1 MKGMISLLIVAAI
14 SVGAYMM
21 FLKQAAPGAGMTA
34 TQAISLTGVQND
46 LMTIAQAERMYFA
59 QSGSYADLDTLVS
72 SGTMTLSRSGRD
84 GYSYSVQP
92 SANGFV
98 VTARHTASPA
108 PAPGGAAPP
117 RFPVV
122 SIDQTMQLR
131 QSD

>member
-1 MKGMISLLIVAAI
+1 MKGIVSLLIVAAI

-21 FLKQAAPGAGMTA
+21 FLKQAAPGAGMAA

-46 LMTIAQAERMYFA
+46 LMSIAQAERMYFA
-59 QSGSYADLDTLVS
+59 QSGTYADLDTLVS
-72 SGTMTLSRSGRD
+72 SGTMTLSRSGRN

-98 VTARHTASPA
+98 ATARHTAARA
-108 PAPGGAAPP
+108 PAAGGIAPP
-117 RFPVV
+117 RFPTI

>member
-1 MKGMISLLIVAAI
+1 MKGMVSLLIVAAI

-21 FLKQAAPGAGMTA
+21 FLKQAAPGAGMAA

-46 LMTIAQAERMYFA
+46 LMSIAQAERMYFA
-59 QSGSYADLDTLVS
+59 QSGTYADLDTLVS

-98 VTARHTASPA
+98 ATARHTAPLAAA
-108 PAPGGAAPP
+108 PAGTAPP
-117 RFPVV
+117 RFPTI

-131 QSD
+131 RSD